1 MDWNQGIEAAWTR
14 VATFVPKLLGFLLI
28 LAIGYVVV
36 KALSKAVDAVLERV
50 GFDRAVERGGVAK
63 ALSAS
68 TYDASDIVSKLVF
81 YTLVLFVLQM
91 AFGVFGPN
99 PISDMLNG
107 VVAFLPKAF
116 VAIVIVVVASAIA
129 AGVKDIVGNALGGL
143 PYGRVLAGLASVAI
157 LFFGV
162 IAALQQIEVAALVTD
177 RVLTAVLFALAG
189 IAIVAVGGGGIQP
202 MRAQWEKA
210 LTKVEEEAPRIRE
223 QVQASQAGFGTEPEP
238 YPAEPVDA
246 TTGTT
251 ATMPAVAETSRRL
264 PTGGATTR
272 PRSEA

>member
-1 MDWNQGIEAAWTR
+1 MNWNEGVEAGWTR

-28 LAIGYVVV
+28 LVIGYLVV
-36 KALSKAVDAVLERV
+36 KALSRAVDAVLERV

-63 ALSAS
+63 ALAAS
-68 TYDASDIVSKLVF
+68 KYDASDIVSRLVF

-99 PISDMLNG
+99 PISEMLNG

-129 AGVKDIVGNALGGL
+129 AAVKDIVGNALGGL
-143 PYGRVLAGLASVAI
+143 PYGRLLATCASVAI

-162 IAALQQIEVAALVTD
+162 IAALQQIEVATLVTD

-210 LTKVEEEAPRIRE
+210 LNRVETEAPRIRE
-223 QVQASQAGFGTEPEP
+223 QVQARQAGFEAEP
-238 YPAEPVDA
+238 YPVDP
-246 TTGTT
+246 T
-251 ATMPAVAETSRRL
+251 ATAQMETAPRL

-272 PRSEA
+272 PRG